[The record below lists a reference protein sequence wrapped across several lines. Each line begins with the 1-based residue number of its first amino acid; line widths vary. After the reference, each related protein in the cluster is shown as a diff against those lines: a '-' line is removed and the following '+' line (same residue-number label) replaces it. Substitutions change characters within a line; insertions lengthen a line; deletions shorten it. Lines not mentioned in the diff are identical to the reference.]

1 MKTYI
6 QDIKDMSD
14 SREMLEAKPHFFMT
28 WFVYILLAIIVA
40 TLIWAYFGEIEDYTK
55 ANGAV
60 RPGDRISTIRNA
72 VAGRVD
78 KINIEEGIRVK
89 KGDVL
94 YTIETNGILFEKDEK
109 AKVVSR
115 LEKENKNLMKFKQ
128 SIQEEKNLF
137 DSGDADEVDYYNRFQ
152 KYMTDRKANVEQ
164 MNNSKLDLIQLKGDA
179 EASKKMTEVKL
190 ENSKE
195 VLKNQETLLDS
206 VEKNKNLFDKGNTEY
221 QRRYEDFTF
230 NLTRLNSIY
239 EQKKETYEELKR
251 LYDAGVVAENELED
265 AKNQMDLAK
274 LDTDKFKNEF
284 VINLQDSIKQSK
296 QSIEELSAS
305 IAKWKTSL
313 DVYSSKSQNTEL
325 VLEKLHLDTLVQ
337 IEDGLSANRTNL
349 DKAKTE
355 LKNLEL
361 NLKEAT
367 VTSPID
373 GIVNLYTEINQG
385 DLLQN
390 GIDIAAIVPDAS
402 TEYKIQ
408 LMVSNKDIASI
419 KEGQRIKYHFLA
431 LPYHEYGE
439 VEGVVKKIGTD
450 ARVDNESGASYYMV
464 EATLEKT
471 ELESYKGVKAQVKVG
486 MVCEAQVVTKSRKIL
501 WWLLE
506 KLNLLD

>member
-28 WFVYILLAIIVA
+28 WFIYILIAIICA
-40 TLIWAYFGEIEDYTK
+40 ALIWSYFGEIEDYVK

-78 KINIEEGIRVK
+78 KVNIEEGMRVK

-94 YTIETNGILFEKDEK
+94 YTIETNGILLDKDEK
-109 AKVVSR
+109 AKIVSR
-115 LEKENKNLMKFKQ
+115 LEKENKNLLKFKQ

-137 DSGDADEVDYYNRFQ
+137 DSDNVDEIDYYNRFQ
-152 KYMTDRKANVEQ
+152 KYMTDRKTNVEQ

-179 EASKKMTEVKL
+179 EVSKKMAEVKL

-195 VLKNQETLLDS
+195 VLKNQETLIAS
-206 VEKNKNLFDKGNTEY
+206 VEKNKNLFDRGSTEY
-221 QRRYEDFTF
+221 QRRYEDFAF
-230 NLTRLNSIY
+230 NLTRLNSLY
-239 EQKKETYEELKR
+239 EQKNVTYERLKR
-251 LYDAGVVAENELED
+251 LYDAGGVARKELED

-284 VINLQDSIKQSK
+284 VMNLQDSIKQSE
-296 QSIEELSAS
+296 QSIAELSAS
-305 IAKWKTSL
+305 IAKWKISL
-313 DVYSSKSQNTEL
+313 DTYSSKSQNTEL
-325 VLEKLHLDTLVQ
+325 VLEKLRLDTLVQ

-349 DKAKTE
+349 DKAKSE

-373 GIVNLYTEINQG
+373 GIVNLYTEINRG

-390 GIDIAAIVPDAS
+390 GIDIAAIVPDTS

-431 LPYHEYGE
+431 LPYREYGE
-439 VEGVVKKIGTD
+439 VEGIVKKIGTD
-450 ARVDNESGASYYMV
+450 ARVDKESGANFYMV

-471 ELESYKGVKAQVKVG
+471 ELESYKGVKSKIKVG
-486 MVCEAQVVTKSRKIL
+486 MACEAQVVTKSRKIL

-506 KLNLLD
+506 KINLID